1 MTKTAALR
9 EFRIYMHDVRVDA
22 RREGYRPQTNVYW
35 NMFVDMLREEG
46 RVAPE
51 TAHQWIMRGPR

>member
-1 MTKTAALR
+1 MTKTEALR

-22 RREGYRPQTNVYW
+22 RREGYRPQTDVYW

-46 RVAPE
+46 RLAPE

>member
-22 RREGYRPQTNVYW
+22 RREGYRPQTDVYW
-35 NMFVDMLREEG
+35 NMFVDMLREQG
-46 RVAPE
+46 AVSPT
-51 TAHQWIMRGPR
+51 TADRWIMQGPR